1 MREGKC
7 ETIIGL
13 FCSREMSRIVCLTG
27 LGGSG
32 KSEITR
38 VLEKDSRFGVI
49 RLGEQVRKK
58 RQIEGFVGTTEE
70 YAEKFRFS
78 SICVYIEDEIKT
90 MLASK
95 EIVIIDSV
103 RTMADYQFLLKMSE
117 EVKLIMIVAERG
129 KRLEWLKKRNRS
141 GDPVDELTL
150 SSHDYWELNY
160 GVSSLFGIVD
170 KFFVNEGSIASLQD
184 EVMEYIIYK

>member
-1 MREGKC
+1 
-7 ETIIGL
+7 
-13 FCSREMSRIVCLTG
+13 MSRIVCLTG

-38 VLEKDSRFGVI
+38 VLEKDSRFGVV